1 MKPFTDNL
9 AEKDIPQVLELY
21 DWLKEKQLTARQAIK
36 LLEMTEKAIY
46 SARCAEADNLML

>member
-21 DWLKEKQLTARQAIK
+21 DWLKEKKLTAKQAIR
-36 LLEMTEKAIY
+36 LLNLTEQAIFT
-46 SARCAEADNLML
+46 ARSAEADNLML

>member
-21 DWLKEKQLTARQAIK
+21 DWLKEKQLTSRQAIK

>member
-1 MKPFTDNL
+1 MKPITDKLNPSD
-9 AEKDIPQVLELY
+9 AEQVNELY
-21 DWLKEKQLTARQAIK
+21 AWLKEKQLTARQAIR